1 MVGIIMKTIPT
12 AEKEDLINLTYEAVR
27 SGLANGD
34 YLDIEDKIKA
44 SMSAYL
50 QESTPEEQTYMLR
63 DFIGYVRKR
72 VQVPGGRL
80 GAVALIKVGKA
91 RRVPSFL
98 TDCATA
104 IWGTFFSNKANSA
117 RLKQLFLE

>member
-1 MVGIIMKTIPT
+1 MKTVPT
-12 AEKEDLINLTYEAVR
+12 AEKENLINLAYEAVR

-34 YLDIEDKIKA
+34 YLDIEDKVKA
-44 SMSAYL
+44 IMSAYL
-50 QESTPEEQTYMLR
+50 QEATPEEQTYLLR
-63 DFIGYVRKR
+63 EFIGYIRKR

-91 RRVPSFL
+91 RNVPLFL
-98 TDCATA
+98 TNCATA

-117 RLKQLFLE
+117 RLKQLFLD